1 MRGKRV
7 TGFTNGEEEAVKLT
21 DVVPFLLED
30 MLKAK
35 GGNYSKG
42 PDFQP
47 YVVEDGLL
55 ITGQN
60 PPSSEPAAEALLR
73 RWRRSRFS
81 LHDQAKQ
88 VGPEIAIEPGPQMRQ
103 RLGIEPCPGPPPQ
116 TGARTERWPHR

>member
-1 MRGKRV
+1 MAKRRGR
-7 TGFTNGEEEAVKLT
+7 TLT

-35 GGNYSKG
+35 GGDYSKG

-60 PPSSEPAAEALLR
+60 PASSARAAEALLEA
-73 RWRRSRFS
+73 
-81 LHDQAKQ
+81 LAK
-88 VGPEIAIEPGPQMRQ
+88 VPEPAG
-103 RLGIEPCPGPPPQ
+103 
-116 TGARTERWPHR
+116 